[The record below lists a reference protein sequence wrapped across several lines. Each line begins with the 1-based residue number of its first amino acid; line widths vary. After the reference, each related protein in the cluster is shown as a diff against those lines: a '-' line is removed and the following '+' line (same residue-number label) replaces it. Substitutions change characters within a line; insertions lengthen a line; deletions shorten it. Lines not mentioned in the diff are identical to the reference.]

1 VYRALKNWAIGANF
15 ASMEGMH
22 DRSRMV
28 LLFNI
33 AFSVSLLGL
42 IAAVV
47 SLIIGT
53 YPVLVPA
60 LGNLFFGIL
69 TIVLIRWTGDFQLA
83 AKIYFPFL
91 FLLLFGNLNFNP
103 GTMHVGSPFWVM
115 LLNIMVLYI
124 LGLRWG
130 IGFIVASVLG
140 FVYYLHFVLPETME
154 IMPQLAPE
162 TYRSAYYETVFALF
176 LLAYIIAT
184 ILKSSRESDKVLKV
198 QNEALM
204 EQVALVRTRDEEKTV
219 MLKEIHHRVKNNL
232 QVITSLLRL
241 QMRELTQEEAISK
254 FRDSTNRVLTMAL
267 IHEKMYQS
275 EELSRIGLEDYFQGL
290 AADLKDSYQIDV
302 PVQLDIDCKIEKVG
316 LKSIVPLALIF
327 NELFSNSL
335 KHAFEGSDQGKI
347 QLKLHPMD
355 GGNFVWF
362 EYADNGQW
370 KAPKSDYTF
379 GLELIASL
387 TDQLEGRM
395 EMQTIGGTRFIF
407 HLKNLED

>member
-1 VYRALKNWAIGANF
+1 
-15 ASMEGMH
+15 
-22 DRSRMV
+22 
-28 LLFNI
+28 
-33 AFSVSLLGL
+33 
-42 IAAVV
+42 
-47 SLIIGT
+47 
-53 YPVLVPA
+53 
-60 LGNLFFGIL
+60 
-69 TIVLIRWTGDFQLA
+69 
-83 AKIYFPFL
+83 
-91 FLLLFGNLNFNP
+91 
-103 GTMHVGSPFWVM
+103 
-115 LLNIMVLYI
+115 
-124 LGLRWG
+124 
-130 IGFIVASVLG
+130 
-140 FVYYLHFVLPETME
+140 ME
-154 IMPQLAPE
+154 IMPQLTPE

-241 QMRELTQEEAISK
+241 QMRELTHEEAISK

-290 AADLKDSYQIDV
+290 AADLQDSYQIDV
-302 PVQLDIDCKIEKVG
+302 PVHLDFDCKIEKVG

-347 QLKLHPMD
+347 QLKLHPLD
-355 GGNFVWF
+355 GGSFVWF

-370 KAPKSDYTF
+370 RTPKTDYTF

-395 EMQTIGGTRFIF
+395 EMQTTGGTRFIF